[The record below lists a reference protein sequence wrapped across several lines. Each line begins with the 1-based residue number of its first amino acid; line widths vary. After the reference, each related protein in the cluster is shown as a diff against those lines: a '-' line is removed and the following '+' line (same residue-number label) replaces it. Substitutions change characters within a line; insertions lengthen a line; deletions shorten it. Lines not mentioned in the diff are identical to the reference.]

1 MSERRF
7 RVVLIKPSQYDDD
20 GFVLRHWL
28 GTVPSNTLAAIH
40 GLIHDAAVERGIL
53 GDEVETTVEIYDETV
68 HRVPIARII
77 RQSREPDTK
86 TLVCLCGVQ
95 TAQFERGCDIARE
108 FREADVD
115 VMIGGFHVSG
125 SLRMLPIVSDEIQRI
140 LDLGVTVVKGEIER
154 GCDELLLAGYRGDL
168 KRTYDYID
176 DLPDL
181 SDAAMPRLTK
191 SYFGRFPYDGLAT
204 LDAGRG
210 CPFQCSF
217 CTIINVQGRTMRSRR
232 PENIIESMRHN
243 FAEHGVV
250 DYLISDDNFAR
261 NPNWES
267 ILDGMIR
274 LREEEGIPIR
284 YMMETD
290 TLAHRLPGFVDKAAR
305 AGCFQNFMGMESL
318 NPKSLLGAQKRQNRP
333 EDYAEM
339 LEMWRARGVVTQVGY
354 IIGFPEDSYDSV
366 IQDIHALKTMVKPD
380 LASFF
385 VLTPFPGSA
394 DHLALWKAGV
404 PLPDDMNSYDA
415 THAIVA
421 HEKMSGEEWTRA
433 YRGAWE
439 SFYSYDNLRAILQR
453 VHPRAYESVFGA
465 LLWYRQAALL
475 QGKHPLAAGF
485 WRKRDRGSRRPGF
498 PRETWLGALPRQIRD
513 NLSSARRALPMAA
526 ETLRLLLETRPG
538 REARALSVAP
548 DQAGLSSTTR

>member
-1 MSERRF
+1 
-7 RVVLIKPSQYDDD
+7 
-20 GFVLRHWL
+20 
-28 GTVPSNTLAAIH
+28 
-40 GLIHDAAVERGIL
+40 
-53 GDEVETTVEIYDETV
+53 
-68 HRVPIARII
+68 
-77 RQSREPDTK
+77 
-86 TLVCLCGVQ
+86 
-95 TAQFERGCDIARE
+95 
-108 FREADVD
+108 
-115 VMIGGFHVSG
+115 
-125 SLRMLPIVSDEIQRI
+125 
-140 LDLGVTVVKGEIER
+140 
-154 GCDELLLAGYRGDL
+154 
-168 KRTYDYID
+168 
-176 DLPDL
+176 
-181 SDAAMPRLTK
+181 
-191 SYFGRFPYDGLAT
+191 
-204 LDAGRG
+204 
-210 CPFQCSF
+210 
-217 CTIINVQGRTMRSRR
+217 
-232 PENIIESMRHN
+232 
-243 FAEHGVV
+243 
-250 DYLISDDNFAR
+250 
-261 NPNWES
+261 
-267 ILDGMIR
+267 
-274 LREEEGIPIR
+274 
-284 YMMETD
+284 
-290 TLAHRLPGFVDKAAR
+290 VDKAAR

-318 NPKSLLGAQKRQNRP
+318 NPKSLLRAQKRQNRP

-498 PRETWLGALPRQIRD
+498 PRETWLGARSGTICPRRG
-513 NLSSARRALPMAA
+513 ARCRWPRRRCACCS
-526 ETLRLLLETRPG
+526 RL
-538 REARALSVAP
+538 ARAERRGRCPSLRIKLDCRAP
-548 DQAGLSSTTR
+548 PGSTGVRPSGSSGWRPRGRAGSGGNRPRRICR